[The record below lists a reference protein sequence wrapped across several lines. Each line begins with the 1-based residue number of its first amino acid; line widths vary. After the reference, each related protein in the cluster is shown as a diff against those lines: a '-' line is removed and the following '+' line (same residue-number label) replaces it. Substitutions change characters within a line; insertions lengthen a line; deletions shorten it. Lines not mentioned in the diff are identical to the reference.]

1 MSSKLVRQN
10 KIKEILQ
17 HRSISSQEE
26 LVEILRTWDIEV
38 TQATLSRDFSELG
51 VVRVHSENGMRYV
64 INQAESGAQVKKLIS
79 FEILN
84 VNHNESTVVVRTL
97 SGRAQGVAYF
107 IDRMDRPEILGTVAG
122 DDTVLLIPNTHR
134 SIPVIV
140 NLVKQMMHE
149 FSAEEE

>member
-26 LVEILRTWDIEV
+26 LVEILKTWDIEV

>member
-1 MSSKLVRQN
+1 MSSKLARQN

-26 LVEILRTWDIEV
+26 LVDILKTWDIEV

-149 FSAEEE
+149 FSSEEE

>member
-1 MSSKLVRQN
+1 
-10 KIKEILQ
+10 
-17 HRSISSQEE
+17 
-26 LVEILRTWDIEV
+26 LVEILKTWDIEV
-38 TQATLSRDFSELG
+38 TQATLPRDFSKLG
-51 VVRVHSENGMRYV
+51 VVRAHSENGVRYV

-84 VNHNESTVVVRTL
+84 VNHNESTVVRTL
-97 SGRAQGVAYF
+97 SGRAQMAAYF
-107 IDRMDRPEILGTVAG
+107 IDRIDRPEILGTVSR

-134 SIPVIV
+134 SIPAIV